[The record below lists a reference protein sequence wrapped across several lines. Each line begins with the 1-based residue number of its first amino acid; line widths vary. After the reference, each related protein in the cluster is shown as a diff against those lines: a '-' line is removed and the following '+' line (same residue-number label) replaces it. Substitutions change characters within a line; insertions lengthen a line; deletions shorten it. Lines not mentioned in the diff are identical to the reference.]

1 MSNFRNQSLADFK
14 KLDKI
19 GEGTYGVVYKAQS
32 LRYKNLVAMKKIR
45 LENDEEGVPPTSIRE
60 ISMLIELRHPNVVEL
75 QDVIM
80 EENRLYLVFEFL
92 TMDLKKF
99 LDSLPDDASLEIP
112 LIKSFLFQMTQ
123 AICFC
128 HQRRVLHRDLKPQNL
143 LVDVQTNT
151 IKVADFGLARAIGV
165 PVRAYTHEI
174 VTLWYRSPEV
184 LLGAPRYSTGV
195 DIWSIGCIFAE
206 MIRRRPIFQ
215 GDSEIDQLFR
225 IFRTLGTPDERTWP
239 DVNTLPEFK
248 PHFPVWTQNTLV
260 QRLDKD
266 LIDDDAVD
274 LMLRMFEYDPMNRIS
289 TRDILHHPYF
299 HDLDVSALP
308 AGNFR
313 GELVTDLS
321 TKQPTKTS
329 SHEIIVV

>member
-1 MSNFRNQSLADFK
+1 
-14 KLDKI
+14 
-19 GEGTYGVVYKAQS
+19 
-32 LRYKNLVAMKKIR
+32 
-45 LENDEEGVPPTSIRE
+45 
-60 ISMLIELRHPNVVEL
+60 
-75 QDVIM
+75 
-80 EENRLYLVFEFL
+80 
-92 TMDLKKF
+92 
-99 LDSLPDDASLEIP
+99 
-112 LIKSFLFQMTQ
+112 
-123 AICFC
+123 
-128 HQRRVLHRDLKPQNL
+128 
-143 LVDVQTNT
+143 
-151 IKVADFGLARAIGV
+151 
-165 PVRAYTHEI
+165 
-174 VTLWYRSPEV
+174 
-184 LLGAPRYSTGV
+184 
-195 DIWSIGCIFAE
+195 

-308 AGNFR
+308 AGNF
-313 GELVTDLS
+313 
-321 TKQPTKTS
+321 
-329 SHEIIVV
+329 